1 MIIEKKMISQ
11 SEKTNPKQTQFP
23 SRNASRINWR
33 AFYFDSLC
41 GLGYS
46 IGCFVTR
53 LMVTEP

>member
-23 SRNASRINWR
+23 SRNVSRINWR

-46 IGCFVTR
+46 IGCFVT
-53 LMVTEP
+53 